1 MLTRLSG
8 VEFLVLIQA
17 DTSGYN
23 RPIMKP
29 SFQTIALVGK
39 YNSAEL
45 SEPLLRLA
53 NFLRERQLDVL
64 LAQQTAERIGSCPYR
79 SASMAEIGQNADLVI
94 VMGGDGT
101 MLNIARELIEY
112 KVPLVG
118 VNQGH
123 LGFLTDVS
131 VEEMLPTIEEILA
144 GEYSAEDRFLLNTVV
159 RRQGHI
165 VYQAYAFNDIV
176 VSKGMSGRLIE
187 LEVFIDGQFVYSQRS
202 DGLVVATPTGST
214 AYALSAGGPILH
226 PTLEAMVLV
235 PICPHTLSNRPIAVN
250 SHSVMEILVLHAVD
264 CSVHLDGQSYIDLQ
278 MNDWVVVR
286 RSENNIRLLHPL
298 GHSYY
303 DTLRQKLRWGEKL

>member
-1 MLTRLSG
+1 
-8 VEFLVLIQA
+8 
-17 DTSGYN
+17 
-23 RPIMKP
+23 MKTP
-29 SFQTIALVGK
+29 FQTVALIGK

-45 SEPLLRLA
+45 GEPLLRLA
-53 NFLRERQLDVL
+53 HFLAQRNLEVL
-64 LAQQTAERIGSCPYR
+64 LAQQTAERIGSAPYP
-79 SASMAEIGQNADLVI
+79 AVSMEEIGARADLAI

-101 MLNIARELIEY
+101 MLNIARELVEY
-112 KVPLVG
+112 EVPLVG
-118 VNQGH
+118 VNQGR

-131 VEEMLPTIEEILA
+131 IEDMLATIDEILD
-144 GEYSAEDRFLLNTVV
+144 GEYSAEDRFLLNAVV
-159 RRQGHI
+159 RRQGQA
-165 VYQAYAFNDIV
+165 VYQAYAFNDVV
-176 VSKGMSGRLIE
+176 VSKGVSGRLIE

-226 PTLEAMVLV
+226 PTLEAMALV

-264 CSVHLDGQSYIDLQ
+264 ASVHFDGQSHIDLQ
-278 MNDWVVVR
+278 LNDWVVVR

>member
-1 MLTRLSG
+1 
-8 VEFLVLIQA
+8 
-17 DTSGYN
+17 
-23 RPIMKP
+23 
-29 SFQTIALVGK
+29 
-39 YNSAEL
+39 
-45 SEPLLRLA
+45 LLRLA
-53 NFLRERQLDVL
+53 SFLKQRNLEVL
-64 LAQQTAERIGSCPYR
+64 LAQQTAERIGSVPY
-79 SASMAEIGQNADLVI
+79 AAVSMAEIGAHADLAV

-101 MLNIARELIEY
+101 MLNVAREMIEFD
-112 KVPLVG
+112 VPLVG
-118 VNQGH
+118 VNQGR

-131 VEEMLPTIEEILA
+131 IEGMLETMDEILE
-144 GEYSAEDRFLLNTVV
+144 GEFAAEERFLLHTAV
-159 RRQGHI
+159 RRQGQI
-165 VYQAYAFNDIV
+165 ISQAYAFNDVV
-176 VSKGMSGRLIE
+176 VSKGVSGRLIE

-264 CSVHLDGQSYIDLQ
+264 VSVNFDGQSHMDLQ
-278 MNDWVVVR
+278 QNDWVVVR

>member
-1 MLTRLSG
+1 
-8 VEFLVLIQA
+8 
-17 DTSGYN
+17 
-23 RPIMKP
+23 MKIP
-29 SFQTIALVGK
+29 FQTVALIGK

-53 NFLRERQLDVL
+53 RFLEQRKLEVL
-64 LAQQTAERIGSCPYR
+64 LSQQTAERIGSVPY
-79 SASMAEIGQNADLVI
+79 AAVSMEEIGARADLAV

-112 KVPLVG
+112 DVPLVG
-118 VNQGH
+118 VNQGR

-131 VEEMLPTIEEILA
+131 IEDMLETMEEILE
-144 GEYSAEDRFLLNTVV
+144 GEYVPEERFLLNTVV
-159 RRQGHI
+159 RRQGHP
-165 VYQAYAFNDIV
+165 VYQAYAFNDVV
-176 VSKGMSGRLIE
+176 VSKGTSGRLIE

-250 SHSVMEILVLHAVD
+250 SHSVMEILLLHAVD
-264 CSVHLDGQSYIDLQ
+264 ASVHFDGQSHIDLQ
-278 MNDWVVVR
+278 QNDWVVVR